1 MNSNKQKIKR
11 KLRTRSK
18 VQGTQERL
26 RLSVF
31 RSSKFFYGQL
41 IDDQKRTTVLG
52 VSEKLLGDKK
62 EAGKTN
68 RAKQL
73 GLLLATL
80 AGKKKIT
87 TVVFDKGSY
96 KYHGRVK
103 AFADGAREGGLIF

>member
-1 MNSNKQKIKR
+1 MNTNKQKIRR
-11 KLRTRSK
+11 KIRTRGK
-18 VQGTQERL
+18 IVGTQNRL

-41 IDDQKRTTVLG
+41 IDDQKKTTILG
-52 VSEKLLGDKK
+52 VSEKLLVDKK

-73 GLLLATL
+73 GLLMAGLAVE
-80 AGKKKIT
+80 KKIT

-96 KYHGRVK
+96 RYHGRVK
-103 AFADGAREGGLIF
+103 AFAQGAREGGLIF

>member
-1 MNSNKQKIKR
+1 MNTNKQKLRR
-11 KLRTRSK
+11 KIRTRGK
-18 VQGTQERL
+18 IVGTQSRL
-26 RLSVF
+26 RLSVY

-73 GLLLATL
+73 GLVLAKL
-80 AGKKKIT
+80 AVEKKIT

-96 KYHGRVK
+96 RYHGRVK
-103 AFADGAREGGLIF
+103 AFAQGAREGGLIF

>member
-1 MNSNKQKIKR
+1 MNTNKQKLRR
-11 KLRTRSK
+11 KLRTRGK
-18 VQGTQERL
+18 IKGTNQRL

-31 RSSKFFYGQL
+31 RSSKYFYGQL
-41 IDDQKRTTVLG
+41 IDDEKRVTVLG

-62 EAGKTN
+62 EAGKTA

-73 GLLLATL
+73 GLLLAQL
-80 AGKKKIT
+80 AGKNKIT
-87 TVVFDKGSY
+87 SVIFDKGSY

>member
-1 MNSNKQKIKR
+1 MNSNKQKLRR
-11 KLRTRSK
+11 KVRTRSK
-18 VQGTQERL
+18 IVGAHERP

-31 RSSKFFYGQL
+31 RSNKFFYGQL
-41 IDDQKRTTVLG
+41 IDDEKQVTVLG
-52 VSEKLLGDKK
+52 VSEKLLGDIK

-68 RAKQL
+68 HAKQL
-73 GLLLATL
+73 GILLAGL

-103 AFADGAREGGLIF
+103 AFAQGAREGGLIF